1 VFGIKFRLKFLASR
15 CIVQKPV
22 RISGHAWKR
31 IARYGLDEELVV
43 QALRHPDRLVEGHHG
58 RRIAHKS
65 MNGFVVRVVY
75 EEDGSLTV
83 VTVYPAR
90 RERYEG
96 KV

>member
-1 VFGIKFRLKFLASR
+1 
-15 CIVQKPV
+15 
-22 RISGHAWKR
+22 
-31 IARYGLDEELVV
+31 
-43 QALRHPDRLVEGHHG
+43 
-58 RRIAHKS
+58 